1 MSAVPLPIGLPT
13 KSGPSVDVTRDLLV
27 RETFGPTW
35 QGEGEHVGHVAA
47 FVRLGGCNQHC
58 WWCDEP
64 QSWVYDERHAAMHR
78 DGITYDPKVVLTRRS
93 PKDVATDALA
103 RLPGHGCVV
112 ITGGEPMLQQPGVLE
127 LLRCIREI
135 GDGFFPC
142 VEIETAGTIPTSTS
156 VLWELVQ
163 FNVSPKLEHSGNE
176 LELRYRPEVL
186 RRYASHWATFKF
198 VATTE
203 RDLDEVARIQEEV
216 GIDSRLIWIMG
227 EGVTADLQIT
237 RMRHLA
243 PYVLERGW
251 NLTPRLHTLI
261 WDNQKGH

>member
-163 FNVSPKLEHSGNE
+163 FNVSPSSSTAATSSSCGTGRKSSGGT
-176 LELRYRPEVL
+176 RATGRPSSSSRQRNATSMRSLVSK
-186 RRYASHWATFKF
+186 RRSGSTRASSGSWAR
-198 VATTE
+198 A
-203 RDLDEVARIQEEV
+203 
-216 GIDSRLIWIMG
+216 
-227 EGVTADLQIT
+227 
-237 RMRHLA
+237 
-243 PYVLERGW
+243 
-251 NLTPRLHTLI
+251 
-261 WDNQKGH
+261 